1 MQKDDNYF
9 TKRNIEPVKITVST
23 VVYNYCTNYNLD
35 DCLLNYNK
43 KSDIIIEKSLKFKE
57 K

>member
-1 MQKDDNYF
+1 LQKDDNYF

>member
-1 MQKDDNYF
+1 M
-9 TKRNIEPVKITVST
+9 VST

-43 KSDIIIEKSLKFKE
+43 KSEIIIEKSLKFKG